1 MAGIYRLK
9 TYTNILWVLQ
19 LVSNLA
25 HNSAKYPYF
34 SETYKQNFLVTKRS
48 RYPDS
53 RVSKLIASAYSKHPG
68 PSCTYFPV
76 LGR

>member
-34 SETYKQNFLVTKRS
+34 SESGAYFDVVFSANITDLDILPMKYKFLF
-48 RYPDS
+48 
-53 RVSKLIASAYSKHPG
+53 
-68 PSCTYFPV
+68 SCYIY
-76 LGR
+76 